1 MAKAPL
7 FEEVL
12 EDIETLSLEDQEI
25 LIEILHRRIVERRRE
40 ELAQDV
46 QQARQE
52 FQAGQCRPVTPEELM
67 NEIES

>member
-52 FQAGQCRPVTPEELM
+52 FQSGQCVPVTPEELL